1 MNVSFTVSLGFHFW
15 GDEISNIDACSDWK
29 QMISIRLMLSE
40 QVIHSIEKSY
50 HLIGGPLGI
59 LASLSLDIFLQ
70 DVVINHSGPPGLGVL
85 GEVTEE
91 GSWY

>member
-1 MNVSFTVSLGFHFW
+1 MLVLLFLWDFRFG
-15 GDEISNIDACSDWK
+15 GDEISNIDRVVTGSRWF
-29 QMISIRLMLSE
+29 LSGWCLPE

-50 HLIGGPLGI
+50 HLIGGPLVI

-85 GEVTEE
+85 GEVTQE